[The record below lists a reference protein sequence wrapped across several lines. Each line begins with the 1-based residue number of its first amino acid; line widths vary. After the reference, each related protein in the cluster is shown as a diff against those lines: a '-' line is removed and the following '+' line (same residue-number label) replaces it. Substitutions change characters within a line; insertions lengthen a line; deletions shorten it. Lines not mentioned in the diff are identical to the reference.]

1 MELTLKKVS
10 IIKIIVLIVIIYF
23 TLRYIYLSYE
33 GFDRNN
39 RKPGKTINCVNDY
52 LDYNKNVYSFESKIT
67 LFENDFILKWIKKLD
82 HDDTYKYPY
91 ISTFTVGYT
100 IHNNTNHVNKSRF
113 GIGTITKNKE
123 FKSDCIN
130 LFKKMNIDINS
141 IKSDYG
147 YDWYGIAWDI
157 EDALLKLYLLNNRK
171 TEIICY
177 VYNVDRKNDNI
188 ISRFVNVKKYKITED
203 YTTMFKDG
211 KEIIQY
217 NTSKLPTKL
226 IKKYDVDNK
235 IKEIKNTHLILDS
248 YSEYDNK
255 LNLYFD

>member
-1 MELTLKKVS
+1 MLLYMKISILKLS
-10 IIKIIVLIVIIYF
+10 ILIILSYIV
-23 TLRYIYLSYE
+23 LRYILNVCE
-33 GFDRNN
+33 GFMERN
-39 RKPGKTINCVNDY
+39 TINDY
-52 LDYNKNVYSFESKIT
+52 LDYNKNVYPFESKIT
-67 LFENDFILKWIKKLD
+67 LLENNFILKWIKKLEQ
-82 HDDTYKYPY
+82 DDTYKYPY

-123 FKSDCIN
+123 FKRDCIN

-157 EDALLKLYLLNNRK
+157 EDELLKLYLLNNRK

-177 VYNVDRKNDNI
+177 VYNVNRKNNTI
-188 ISRFVNVKKYKITED
+188 ISRFVNVKKYKVTKD

-217 NTSKLPTKL
+217 NANKLPTRL
-226 IKKYDVDNK
+226 IKKYDIDNK
-235 IKEIKNTHLILDS
+235 IKEIKNIGLNLDS